1 MSLNTHISM
10 LEHKHI
16 KLEKALDGEVHRPL
30 PDFSTVQML
39 KKQKLM
45 IKEEL
50 ERLWDVQRDM
60 EAESSA

>member
-1 MSLNTHISM
+1 MSLSTHISM

-16 KLEKALDGEVHRPL
+16 KLEDALFDEMHRPL
-30 PDFSTVQML
+30 PDFSTVQSL

-50 ERLWDVQRDM
+50 ERLWDAQR
-60 EAESSA
+60 EVETGSA